1 MNNMQSSK
9 KKRDKFKKKK
19 KPEVIHVTSAV
30 ELDDESRK
38 RIHEVFGENL
48 RMDVQVDPQVIGG
61 IEIRKRTELFDGTI
75 AAQLKKLRHKLY
87 NLKAYGRD

>member
-1 MNNMQSSK
+1 MRSDRKHKRSK
-9 KKRDKFKKKK
+9 YKRRQ
-19 KPEVIHVTSAV
+19 KPEVISVVSAV
-30 ELDDESRK
+30 ELDDSTQN
-38 RIHEVFGENL
+38 RIHELFGDNL
-48 RMDVQVDPQVIGG
+48 RMEVTTDPEVIGG